1 MERKE
6 IACHYFL
13 SRRNYC
19 LSTGRDYACTKGI
32 VKLINRS
39 APGMVRAP
47 PKVSGCWSTIDRL
60 RYHNLVIIQCLY
72 YWTSHWLP
80 KNCAIPEQQHNYETN
95 SYYNT
100 EGLLLHC
107 LH

>member
-13 SRRNYC
+13 SRRNCC

-39 APGMVRAP
+39 APGIVRAP

-60 RYHNLVIIQCLY
+60 RYIYIYILDIY
-72 YWTSHWLP
+72 T
-80 KNCAIPEQQHNYETN
+80 KN
-95 SYYNT
+95 NT
-100 EGLLLHC
+100 KRG
-107 LH
+107 

>member
-13 SRRNYC
+13 SRRNCC

-39 APGMVRAP
+39 APGIVRAP
-47 PKVSGCWSTIDRL
+47 PKVSGRWSTIDRL
-60 RYHNLVIIQCLY
+60 RYYRSHSGHQNSLVSVHTC
-72 YWTSHWLP
+72 T
-80 KNCAIPEQQHNYETN
+80 
-95 SYYNT
+95 
-100 EGLLLHC
+100 
-107 LH
+107 